1 MTESSLKN
9 TTLIQ
14 NNTNNVTFK
23 NTAQDSSN
31 NNNASLINNN
41 GGNNN
46 GSNNNGGNSN
56 GGNSNGPSN
65 TNNNGPKQHHFRHHN
80 LISHNQF
87 IKQDVKEVSL
97 LDSMKSSIIDDSPIR
112 RNNYIPE
119 KVYVRTDLCL
129 LTGDQHEIAKEK
141 ERRKKD
147 IMECGFS
154 SIFKEPYKPLGTPII
169 DTNALIIDCLK
180 INPSSIQKSSYNKT
194 SKMNHLK
201 HELNHVSRKIPV
213 LELTG
218 RQTGYKLLKSALKES
233 NARMHSVK
241 YGVPFLETL
250 DNQNRYHLYD
260 ESDRANNDL
269 NTIDYKHLVFDTD
282 KQNYFTHL
290 VNIRKKELYNES
302 LQSSSEKIKNNN
314 EKKKKSKKQN
324 KELNLKNINLKK
336 FEESLQF
343 KQNLNVNPIGKFY
356 ETRDRYYEQ
365 RQRLN
370 NILEEDL
377 NRLEFNRSKIFR
389 RKFCALTISK
399 NNGFADDDLKRMR
412 TIVNNDLKSEREKI
426 IKRHPWYN
434 DMVNKMIYTTG
445 TARELTETEN
455 ILLRQIRNII
465 EDGIPFSRIIYIN
478 ILKIIPPSE
487 FMSENIQ
494 RMLRFIKQHEPIAE
508 RDYMEAVEASGHS
521 MKINNTNDDE
531 DNNDNNDNDNVNN
544 NDNVNDNDNDNI
556 NNNNNVNDN
565 NDDED
570 DENDNDN
577 DNNLENNNE

>member
-1 MTESSLKN
+1 MTESPLKN
-9 TTLIQ
+9 STLIQ
-14 NNTNNVTFK
+14 NNVAIK
-23 NTAQDSSN
+23 STAQDSS

-41 GGNNN
+41 NNNNSNNN
-46 GSNNNGGNSN
+46 GSNNNGA
-56 GGNSNGPSN
+56 SN
-65 TNNNGPKQHHFRHHN
+65 TNNNGTKQHHFRHHN

-119 KVYVRTDLCL
+119 KVYVRTNLCL
-129 LTGDQHEIAKEK
+129 LTGDQNEIAKEK

-147 IMECGFS
+147 VMECGFS
-154 SIFKEPYKPLGTPII
+154 SAYKEPYKPLGTPII

-180 INPSSIQKSSYNKT
+180 INPSSIQKSSQNKT

-233 NARMHSVK
+233 NTRMHSVK

-250 DNQNRYHLYD
+250 DNDYKYHLYD
-260 ESDRANNDL
+260 ESDKTNNDL
-269 NTIDYKHLVFDTD
+269 NTIDYKHLVFDVD

-290 VNIRKKELYNES
+290 VNLRKKELCNDLS
-302 LQSSSEKIKNNN
+302 QATSEKIKTNT
-314 EKKKKSKKQN
+314 EKKKKSKKQE
-324 KELNLKNINLKK
+324 KDGQNLKNINLKK

-370 NILEEDL
+370 NMLEEDL

-399 NNGFADDDLKRMR
+399 NNGFADDDLQRMR
-412 TIVNNDLKSEREKI
+412 TIVNNDLKLERERI
-426 IKRHPWYN
+426 IKKHPWYN
-434 DMVNKMIYTTG
+434 DMVNKIIYTTG
-445 TARELTETEN
+445 SARELSETEN

-465 EDGIPFSRIIYIN
+465 EDGIPFSRISYIN

-494 RMLRFIKQHEPIAE
+494 RILRFIKQHEPIAE

-521 MKINNTNDDE
+521 MKVVNTNDD
-531 DNNDNNDNDNVNN
+531 DDDVNNNNNNNDNNN
-544 NDNVNDNDNDNI
+544 

-565 NDDED
+565 DNANDKANGDNDDD
-570 DENDNDN
+570 NENDDNDN
-577 DNNLENNNE
+577 DNNEEDNENDNDNNPENNNE